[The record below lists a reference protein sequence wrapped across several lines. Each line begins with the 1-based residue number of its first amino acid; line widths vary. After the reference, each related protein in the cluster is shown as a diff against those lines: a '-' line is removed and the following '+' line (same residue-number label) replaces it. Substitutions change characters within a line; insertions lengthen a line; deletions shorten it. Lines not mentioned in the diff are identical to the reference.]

1 MNCPDQALAWNPL
14 RGLAY
19 CQETLA
25 LDLADL
31 GSSASSPSCAIPSPK
46 PVTVHRLCQCS
57 PPPGTMRAYK
67 VLVLSIV
74 VSSDWPLAVVFP
86 VLSFLG
92 GAAKHLQNNSQ
103 ATGFIGVLIALP
115 QCREAWL
122 VPKDGLFFC
131 ASQGPPESE
140 SLGVPEV

>member
-1 MNCPDQALAWNPL
+1 
-14 RGLAY
+14 
-19 CQETLA
+19 
-25 LDLADL
+25 
-31 GSSASSPSCAIPSPK
+31 
-46 PVTVHRLCQCS
+46 
-57 PPPGTMRAYK
+57 MRAYK